1 MACKTAAKS
10 CPCHFTNVYCL
21 CTILLRLHY
30 LLLFYLD
37 LKWPRRDSQRHG
49 FHKWPEIA
57 IFKILTCIH
66 RWEWPSRNLAAMSG
80 VRVTAVKKVSAVF
93 FLDISTQC
101 MGTMDRSTGGWMD
114 RVAVGYIA
122 LAYSALR
129 NAITNAMQKNSRCAV
144 KYTVL
149 LTESENN
156 NAQTSYSTQ
165 PMLCNI

>member
-1 MACKTAAKS
+1 
-10 CPCHFTNVYCL
+10 
-21 CTILLRLHY
+21 
-30 LLLFYLD
+30 
-37 LKWPRRDSQRHG
+37 
-49 FHKWPEIA
+49 
-57 IFKILTCIH
+57 
-66 RWEWPSRNLAAMSG
+66 
-80 VRVTAVKKVSAVF
+80 
-93 FLDISTQC
+93 
-101 MGTMDRSTGGWMD
+101 MD

-129 NAITNAMQKNSRCAV
+129 NAVTNAMQKNSRCAV